1 MTISIYIVE
10 MIIASILG
18 VIYQN
23 LKDGRLKIVGIISY
37 AISFLITWFISAIR
51 FGIGTDYFMYKDIY
65 EYAIHGATTS
75 EIISWYDVEPGWAF
89 LNRILGMLSKDTQVI
104 FIVTSFIFIFCIYK
118 AISDF
123 KDDIS
128 VGMSIF
134 IFLAI
139 AYIPSFNVVRQYL
152 AIGILM
158 LSFKYIKDKKL
169 IKFLTIVIL
178 ASFFHYTALIFLP
191 MYYLLNNNISTIKW
205 VVIGTITILL
215 FLNYNNFIEIMINFV
230 PSFEKY
236 SRYKSSGL
244 LEINKTLLFL
254 QFSMILIIFISKNFL
269 KNKNIFI
276 YRMTYI
282 YYFSIIFSL
291 LGNMVEFAG
300 RASYYF
306 DISQMFFIPA
316 ICRFGVKK
324 TNKLIFNKI
333 IIIYYIFY
341 WYINFVYSSNNGC
354 IPYMSILNIQ

>member
-23 LKDGRLKIVGIISY
+23 LKDGRLKIVGVISY

-191 MYYLLNNNISTIKW
+191 MYYLLNNN
-205 VVIGTITILL
+205 
-215 FLNYNNFIEIMINFV
+215 
-230 PSFEKY
+230 
-236 SRYKSSGL
+236 
-244 LEINKTLLFL
+244 
-254 QFSMILIIFISKNFL
+254 
-269 KNKNIFI
+269 
-276 YRMTYI
+276 
-282 YYFSIIFSL
+282 
-291 LGNMVEFAG
+291 
-300 RASYYF
+300 
-306 DISQMFFIPA
+306 
-316 ICRFGVKK
+316 
-324 TNKLIFNKI
+324 
-333 IIIYYIFY
+333 
-341 WYINFVYSSNNGC
+341 
-354 IPYMSILNIQ
+354 